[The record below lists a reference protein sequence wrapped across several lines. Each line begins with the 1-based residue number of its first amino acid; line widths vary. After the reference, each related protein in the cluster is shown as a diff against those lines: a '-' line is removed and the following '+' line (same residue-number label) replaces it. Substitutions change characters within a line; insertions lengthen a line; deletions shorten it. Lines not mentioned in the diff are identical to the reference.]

1 MVSTVLLHADDFNI
15 YISAHTSLLFQIY
28 IFNLRMKF
36 SSLNICK
43 SIDNF
48 LYFPTSQTQHREVA
62 SLYNQVS
69 TTDAV
74 ELLFMI
80 PLPDHTSSKLQG
92 CSPHLLKYLSKC
104 PTSFNPNGYQLSQS
118 YYNQSFNYGNNLLT
132 GLYDFNLVPL
142 QSML

>member
-43 SIDNF
+43 SIDKF

-69 TTDAV
+69 TTDAA

-80 PLPDHTSSKLQG
+80 PLPWSHIQ
-92 CSPHLLKYLSKC
+92 
-104 PTSFNPNGYQLSQS
+104 
-118 YYNQSFNYGNNLLT
+118 
-132 GLYDFNLVPL
+132 
-142 QSML
+142 